1 MPKTIRICTI
11 MPEPNFFDG
20 IADIYDETRGIPEPH
35 FSRLLERMESYL
47 DNQQKT
53 LDIGVG
59 TGRFSRPLQ
68 SHGFDTVG
76 IDISREM
83 MRVGRSKGLRGVIYA
98 NACSLP
104 FKDNSF
110 HSTLSVHLLHLIPDW
125 LCALQEAIRVTKD
138 NFITVKRVWLN
149 EETPY
154 KLYGELTSKNGK
166 LIKSLGMSEKD
177 FPERV
182 EPSSEDYLG
191 ARMETVPADEGIQRL
206 ENRIYSGLPEIPDD
220 IHEDAIQKIRE
231 RFGGTEVEVAEEIY
245 LLVWRID
252 DLDKAI
258 EDGVFED

>member
-1 MPKTIRICTI
+1 MKNPAG
-11 MPEPNFFDG
+11 NFFDQ

-35 FSRLLERMESYL
+35 FSKLIDKMEEYL
-47 DNQQKT
+47 TKYEPI
-53 LDIGVG
+53 LDFGVG

-68 SHGFDTVG
+68 SHGYDTVG

-83 MRVGRSKGLRGVIYA
+83 VRVGISKGLRDILYA
-98 NACSLP
+98 NACYLP
-104 FKDNSF
+104 FKDNTF

-125 LCALQEAIRVTKD
+125 LCALQEAIRVTRE

-149 EETPY
+149 EETPH
-154 KLYGELTSKNGK
+154 KLYGELTSKNGE
-166 LIKSLGMSEKD
+166 LTKSLGMSEKD
-177 FPERV
+177 FPEKV

-191 ARMETVPADEGIQRL
+191 ARMETVPADEGIRRL

-231 RFGGTEVEVAEEIY
+231 RFGGTEVEMAEEIY

-252 DLDKAI
+252 DLEKATN
-258 EDGVFED
+258 DGVFED

>member
-1 MPKTIRICTI
+1 MVKSER
-11 MPEPNFFDG
+11 NFFDG

-35 FSRLLERMESYL
+35 FSRLLEKMESYL
-47 DNQQKT
+47 DKTEKT

-68 SHGFDTVG
+68 SDGYDTVG

-83 MRVGRSKGLRGVIYA
+83 TRVGISKGLRNVLYA
-98 NACSLP
+98 NACHLP

-110 HSTLSVHLLHLIPDW
+110 RSTLSVHLLHLIPDW
-125 LCALQEAIRVTKD
+125 LCALQEAIRVTRE

-149 EETPY
+149 DETPH

-166 LIKSLGMSEKD
+166 LRESLGMSEKD

-182 EPSSEDYLG
+182 KPFSEDYLG
-191 ARMETVPADEGIQRL
+191 SRMETVPADEGIQRL

-220 IHEDAIQKIRE
+220 IHEDAIRKIRE
-231 RFGGTEVEVAEEIY
+231 RYGGTDIENAEEIY
-245 LLVWRID
+245 LLVWRI
-252 DLDKAI
+252 
-258 EDGVFED
+258 EDMERAVKESAFKD

>member
-1 MPKTIRICTI
+1 MHIVKRMPN
-11 MPEPNFFDG
+11 PVPNFFDG

-47 DNQQKT
+47 SNQERT

-83 MRVGRSKGLRGVIYA
+83 VRVGISRGLRDVLFA
-98 NACSLP
+98 NARSLP
-104 FKDNSF
+104 FKDSSF

-125 LCALQEAIRVTKD
+125 LCALQEAIRVTQE

-166 LIKSLGMSEKD
+166 LRESLGMSEKD

-191 ARMETVPADEGIQRL
+191 ARMETVAADEGIRRL
-206 ENRIYSGLPEIPDD
+206 ENRIYSGLSQIPDD
-220 IHEDAIQKIRE
+220 IHEDAIQKIRG
-231 RFGGTEVEVAEEIY
+231 RFGGTEIEVAEEIY

-252 DLDKAI
+252 DLKRAVK
-258 EDGVFED
+258 DGVFED

>member
-1 MPKTIRICTI
+1 MSN
-11 MPEPNFFDG
+11 PEPNFFDG
-20 IADIYDETRGIPEPH
+20 IAAIYDGTRGIPEPH
-35 FSRLLERMESYL
+35 FSRLMERMESYL
-47 DNQQKT
+47 DDQERT

-83 MRVGRSKGLRGVIYA
+83 VRIGISKGLRDVLYA

-125 LCALQEAIRVTKD
+125 LCARQEAIRVTRE

-149 EETPY
+149 DETPY

-166 LIKSLGMSEKD
+166 LRKALGMSEKD
-177 FPERV
+177 FPEKV
-182 EPSSEDYLG
+182 KPSSQDYIG
-191 ARMETVPADEGIQRL
+191 SRM
-206 ENRIYSGLPEIPDD
+206 
-220 IHEDAIQKIRE
+220 
-231 RFGGTEVEVAEEIY
+231 
-245 LLVWRID
+245 
-252 DLDKAI
+252 
-258 EDGVFED
+258 

>member
-1 MPKTIRICTI
+1 MPNRV
-11 MPEPNFFDG
+11 PNFFDG

-35 FSRLLERMESYL
+35 FSRLMERMESYL
-47 DNQQKT
+47 DDQDRT

-59 TGRFSRPLQ
+59 TGRFSRTLQ

-83 MRVGRSKGLRGVIYA
+83 VRVGISKGLRNVLFS
-98 NACSLP
+98 NACYLP
-104 FKDNSF
+104 FKDNAF
-110 HSTLSVHLLHLIPDW
+110 HSTLSVHLLHLLPDW
-125 LCALQEAIRVTKD
+125 LSALKEAIRVTRE

-166 LIKSLGMSEKD
+166 LRESLGMSEKE
-177 FPERV
+177 FPEKIK
-182 EPSSEDYLG
+182 PHSQDYLG
-191 ARMETVPADEGIQRL
+191 SRMETVPAEEGIQRL
-206 ENRIYSGLPEIPDD
+206 ENRIYSSLSKIPDD
-220 IHEDAIQKIRE
+220 IHKDAIQKMRE
-231 RFGGTEVEVAEEIY
+231 RFGGTEIEVAEEIY

>member
-1 MPKTIRICTI
+1 MHIVKRMSNPV
-11 MPEPNFFDG
+11 PNFFDG

-47 DNQQKT
+47 DDQDRT

-83 MRVGRSKGLRGVIYA
+83 VRVGISKGLRDVLFA

-104 FKDNSF
+104 FKDHTF
-110 HSTLSVHLLHLIPDW
+110 HSTLSMHLLHLLPDW
-125 LCALQEAIRVTKD
+125 LCALQEAIRVTRE

-154 KLYGELTSKNGK
+154 KLYGELTSENGK
-166 LIKSLGMSEKD
+166 LRESLGMSEKEL
-177 FPERV
+177 PERV

-191 ARMETVPADEGIQRL
+191 ARMETVPADEGIRRL
-206 ENRIYSGLPEIPDD
+206 ENRIYSGLSQIPDD

-231 RFGGTEVEVAEEIY
+231 RFGGTEIEVAEEIY

-252 DLDKAI
+252 DLKRAI
-258 EDGVFED
+258 KDDVFED